1 MRFETVTHTRRAF
14 LLGCAA
20 GLLAPAARASH
31 LTVGAAAPPTTLV
44 TLDGRS
50 ISSGDLLGQVV
61 VVTFWAT
68 WCTPCR
74 TELPLLSQFA
84 AQHAADHLA
93 VLGFSLDGEESLA
106 DVTRVA
112 RDLSFPVGLLS
123 RSRADGYGRIWRL
136 PVSFTIDRAGRLA
149 SDGWRD
155 KEPVLTAAR
164 LEALVTP
171 LLRTG

>member
-1 MRFETVTHTRRAF
+1 MRFDIPVHTRRAF

-31 LTVGAAAPPTTLV
+31 LTVGAPAPPTTLV

-50 ISSGDLLGQVV
+50 ISTGDLLGQVV

-68 WCTPCR
+68 YCTPCR

-84 AQHAADHLA
+84 AQHAAGGLT
-93 VLGFSLDGEESLA
+93 VLGFSADGEDSLA
-106 DVTRVA
+106 EVSHIA

-149 SDGWRD
+149 SDGWKE
-155 KEPVLTAAR
+155 KEPTLTAAR
-164 LEALVTP
+164 LDALVVP
-171 LLRTG
+171 LLRSG

>member
-1 MRFETVTHTRRAF
+1 MHCELTLTTRRAF
-14 LLGCAA
+14 LFGCAA

-31 LTVGAAAPPTTLV
+31 LRVGAPAPPTTLV

-50 ISSGDLLGQVV
+50 LSTAELSGQVV

-68 WCTPCR
+68 YCSPCR
-74 TELPLLSQFA
+74 TELPLLSRFA
-84 AQHAADHLA
+84 AEHAAEGLT
-93 VLGFSLDGEESLA
+93 VLGFSADGEDSLA
-106 DVTRVA
+106 EVTATA
-112 RDLSFPVGLLS
+112 RYLSFPVGLLS

-155 KEPVLTAAR
+155 KEPVLTSAR
-164 LEALVTP
+164 LDALVLP
-171 LLRTG
+171 LLGRG

>member
-1 MRFETVTHTRRAF
+1 MHCETLTRRAF

-31 LTVGAAAPPTTLV
+31 LTVGAPAPPTTLV

-50 ISSGDLLGQVV
+50 ISTSELSGQVV

-68 WCTPCR
+68 YCSPCR
-74 TELPLLSQFA
+74 TELPLLSRFA
-84 AQHAADHLA
+84 AAHAADGLS
-93 VLGFSLDGEESLA
+93 VLGFSADGEESLGE
-106 DVTRVA
+106 VTAIA
-112 RDLSFPVGLLS
+112 RELSFPVGLLS
-123 RSRADGYGRIWRL
+123 RSRAEGYGRIWRL
-136 PVSFTIDRAGRLA
+136 PVSFTIDRTGRLA
-149 SDGWRD
+149 SDGWRE

-164 LEALVTP
+164 LDALVTP

>member
-1 MRFETVTHTRRAF
+1 VHTRRAF

-31 LTVGAAAPPTTLV
+31 LMVGAPAPPTTLA
-44 TLDGRS
+44 TLDGRVL
-50 ISSGDLLGQVV
+50 SSGDLLGQVV

-74 TELPLLSQFA
+74 TELPLLSQYA
-84 AQHAADHLA
+84 GRHADDRLTVLA
-93 VLGFSLDGEESLA
+93 FSLDGEESLA

-149 SDGWRD
+149 SDGWKE
-155 KEPVLTAAR
+155 KEPALTAAR
-164 LEALVTP
+164 LDALVTP
-171 LLRTG
+171 LLRAG

>member
-1 MRFETVTHTRRAF
+1 MHSELTLSTRRAF
-14 LLGCAA
+14 LFGCAA

-31 LTVGAAAPPTTLV
+31 LRVGAPAPPTTLV

-50 ISSGDLLGQVV
+50 LSTAELSGQVV

-68 WCTPCR
+68 YCSPCR
-74 TELPLLSQFA
+74 TELPLLSRFA
-84 AQHAADHLA
+84 AEHAAEGLT
-93 VLGFSLDGEESLA
+93 VLGFSADGEDSLA
-106 DVTRVA
+106 EVTAIA

-136 PVSFTIDRAGRLA
+136 PVSFTIDRAGQLA

-155 KEPVLTAAR
+155 KEPVLTSAR
-164 LEALVTP
+164 LDALVLP
-171 LLRTG
+171 LLGRG

>member
-1 MRFETVTHTRRAF
+1 MRFEQPLTTRRAF
-14 LLGCAA
+14 LFGCAA

-31 LTVGAAAPPTTLV
+31 LTVGAPAPATTLV
-44 TLDGRS
+44 TLDGRT
-50 ISSGDLLGQVV
+50 ISTGDLLGRVV

-68 WCTPCR
+68 YCSPCR

-84 AQHAADHLA
+84 TAHAPEGLT
-93 VLGFSLDGEESLA
+93 VLGFSADGEESLA
-106 DVTRVA
+106 DVGRIA

-136 PVSFTIDRAGRLA
+136 PVSFTIDRTGVLA

-155 KEPVLTAAR
+155 RDPVLTAAR
-164 LEALVTP
+164 LDALVVP
-171 LLRTG
+171 LLRSG